1 VTARSGGHGRSG
13 PARAGR
19 FLRFRTKGG
28 APGGGGAAGAGD
40 RTGDTSRTGGPGAPE
55 AGEVAEAVASA
66 TAANHAAPAGSA
78 SDPISTPVPPA
89 TGVPSAVAAPSTAPV
104 EGPMTATRV
113 LVLNSG
119 SSSVKYQLLEMDG
132 GARLAVGLV
141 ERIGEETSRLVH
153 TPFTGGEPVRRERT
167 GRIID
172 HTEALEAVAA
182 ELAADGLGLDSP
194 GLAAIGHRVVH
205 GGLRFTE
212 PTVVDDEVLAEI
224 ERLIPVAPLHNPA
237 NVTGIRTARAL
248 RPDLPQVAVFDTAFH
263 TTMPEAAARYAIDVE
278 LADTHRIRRYGFH
291 GTSHAYVARET
302 ARLLGKV
309 PSEVN
314 VIVLHLGNGASA
326 SAVAGGR
333 CVETSMGLTP
343 LEGLVMGTRS
353 GDVDP
358 AVIFHLM
365 RVAGMS
371 ADEIDV
377 LLNKRSGLVGLC
389 GDNDMRE
396 IRRRI
401 DEGDE
406 RARLAFD
413 IYVHRLK
420 KYIGAYCAVLG
431 RVDAVVFT
439 AGVGENAAPVREAAI
454 AGLEELGLALDTGL
468 NAERS
473 DAARIVSPPYA
484 RVAVAVVPTDEELE
498 IARQTF
504 ALVAEGAPGAVWH
517 PSRPAPEP
525 DEPLGE

>member
-1 VTARSGGHGRSG
+1 M
-13 PARAGR
+13 
-19 FLRFRTKGG
+19 
-28 APGGGGAAGAGD
+28 
-40 RTGDTSRTGGPGAPE
+40 TG
-55 AGEVAEAVASA
+55 
-66 TAANHAAPAGSA
+66 
-78 SDPISTPVPPA
+78 TP
-89 TGVPSAVAAPSTAPV
+89 
-104 EGPMTATRV
+104 TRV

-119 SSSVKYQLLEMDG
+119 SSSVKYQLLDMGDG
-132 GARLAVGLV
+132 GRLAQGLV
-141 ERIGEETSRLVH
+141 ERIGEDTSRLAH
-153 TPFTGGEPVRRERT
+153 TPLRGGGAKRERT
-167 GRIID
+167 GPIPD
-172 HTEALEAVAA
+172 HAAALKAVAE

-194 GLAAIGHRVVH
+194 ELAAIGHRVVH

-212 PTVVDDEVLAEI
+212 PTVIDEEVVAEI
-224 ERLIPVAPLHNPA
+224 ERLVPVAPLHNPA
-237 NVTGIRTARAL
+237 NLLGIRTAMAM

-278 LADTHRIRRYGFH
+278 TADAHRIRRYGFH
-291 GTSHAYVARET
+291 GTSHAYVSRA
-302 ARLLGKV
+302 AAKLLGKE
-309 PSEVN
+309 PGEVN

-326 SAVAGGR
+326 SAVRGGR
-333 CVETSMGLTP
+333 CVDTSMGLTP

-358 AVIFHLM
+358 AVTFHLK

-377 LLNKRSGLVGLC
+377 LLNKKSGLVGLC

-406 RARLAFD
+406 RAALAFD
-413 IYVHRLK
+413 IYIHRLK
-420 KYIGAYCAVLG
+420 KYIGAYYAVLG

-454 AGLEELGLALDTGL
+454 AGLEELGLAVDADL
-468 NAERS
+468 NAVRS
-473 DAARIVSPPYA
+473 DEPRVISPVYA

-504 ALVAEGAPGAVWH
+504 ELTGGKVTRTTNA
-517 PSRPAPEP
+517 
-525 DEPLGE
+525 

>member
-1 VTARSGGHGRSG
+1 M
-13 PARAGR
+13 
-19 FLRFRTKGG
+19 
-28 APGGGGAAGAGD
+28 
-40 RTGDTSRTGGPGAPE
+40 TG
-55 AGEVAEAVASA
+55 
-66 TAANHAAPAGSA
+66 
-78 SDPISTPVPPA
+78 TP
-89 TGVPSAVAAPSTAPV
+89 
-104 EGPMTATRV
+104 TRV

-119 SSSVKYQLLEMDG
+119 SSSVKYQLLDMGDG
-132 GARLAVGLV
+132 DRLAQGLV
-141 ERIGEETSRLVH
+141 ERIGEDTSRLAH
-153 TPFTGGEPVRRERT
+153 TPLRGGGAKRERT
-167 GRIID
+167 GPIPD
-172 HTEALEAVAA
+172 HAAALKAVAE

-194 GLAAIGHRVVH
+194 ELAAIGHRVVH

-212 PTVVDDEVLAEI
+212 PTVIDEEVVAEI
-224 ERLIPVAPLHNPA
+224 ERLVPVAPLHNPA
-237 NVTGIRTARAL
+237 NLLGIRTAMAM

-278 LADTHRIRRYGFH
+278 TADAHRIRRYGFH
-291 GTSHAYVARET
+291 GTSHAYVSRA
-302 ARLLGKV
+302 AAKLLGKE
-309 PSEVN
+309 PGEVN

-326 SAVAGGR
+326 SAVRGGR
-333 CVETSMGLTP
+333 CVDTSMGLTP

-358 AVIFHLM
+358 AVTFHLK

-377 LLNKRSGLVGLC
+377 LLNKKSGLVGLC

-406 RARLAFD
+406 RAALAFD

-420 KYIGAYCAVLG
+420 KYIGAYYAVLG

-454 AGLEELGLALDTGL
+454 AGLEELGLAVDADL
-468 NAERS
+468 NAVRS
-473 DAARIVSPPYA
+473 DEPRVISPVYA

-504 ALVAEGAPGAVWH
+504 ELTAGKVTRTTNA
-517 PSRPAPEP
+517 
-525 DEPLGE
+525 